1 VVFFTRRKRP
11 KSAAEVANE
20 AEIEKLSEEATWGE
34 LDNEERVVGRGF
46 GGFGRFW
53 RMGPVG
59 FFNSPGVKMPD
70 DKPYVE
76 ETSPADKKV

>member
-1 VVFFTRRKRP
+1 VFFTRLKRP

-20 AEIEKLSEEATWGE
+20 VEIEKLSEEATWGE
-34 LDNEERVVGRGF
+34 LDNEERVVRRGF

-70 DKPYVE
+70 DKPYGE
-76 ETSPADKKV
+76 EPSPTDKKV